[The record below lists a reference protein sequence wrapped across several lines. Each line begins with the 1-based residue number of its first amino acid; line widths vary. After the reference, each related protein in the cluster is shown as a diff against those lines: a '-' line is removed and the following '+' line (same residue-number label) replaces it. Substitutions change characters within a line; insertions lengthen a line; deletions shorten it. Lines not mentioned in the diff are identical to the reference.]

1 MNKVTTIGSIVS
13 LMTVL
18 SSVRFADAPAVD
30 ATATPQTAVAQSS
43 GRHHWYDG
51 PLTQNAPQQPAVAQ
65 VPMATSA
72 DAQSELVLPSVSSV
86 QSDSGVTPTLAATD
100 AVELPQPPVQ
110 ALPPVENLSETS
122 VSSVTPPPE
131 QTIHQTSDAAYPT
144 HSSAWPA
151 QQAASHQS
159 ITVSPAASDSSA
171 LSQQVR
177 RLNQQLQNLIAMNLP
192 QQVADMQQQIQQL
205 TGLLEEEQ
213 HEIAA
218 LKEQQKVYYKDLDAR
233 ITQGS
238 SQSDTS
244 MTSVAAGNS
253 NAQTMT
259 DVAEYQRASQ
269 YLSNKQYDQARSAYQ
284 QYLTDYPK
292 GQFVAN
298 AHYWLGELNLLK
310 KNNAAALSEFSTV
323 VKQYPSSSKR
333 PDAEYK
339 IASIQMNTGHV
350 ADAKQGFQA
359 IQKHYP
365 KSTAA
370 QLAAIQLK
378 KIAVIQSG

>member
-1 MNKVTTIGSIVS
+1 MS

-18 SSVRFADAPAVD
+18 SSASFADAPAVD
-30 ATATPQTAVAQSS
+30 ATATPEATVKQSS
-43 GRHHWYDG
+43 GKHHWYDG

-131 QTIHQTSDAAYPT
+131 QTIHQTSDVAYPT

-159 ITVSPAASDSSA
+159 ITVSSTASDSSA
-171 LSQQVR
+171 LNQQVR

-205 TGLLEEEQ
+205 TGL
-213 HEIAA
+213 
-218 LKEQQKVYYKDLDAR
+218 
-233 ITQGS
+233 
-238 SQSDTS
+238 
-244 MTSVAAGNS
+244 
-253 NAQTMT
+253 
-259 DVAEYQRASQ
+259 
-269 YLSNKQYDQARSAYQ
+269 
-284 QYLTDYPK
+284 
-292 GQFVAN
+292 
-298 AHYWLGELNLLK
+298 
-310 KNNAAALSEFSTV
+310 
-323 VKQYPSSSKR
+323 
-333 PDAEYK
+333 
-339 IASIQMNTGHV
+339 
-350 ADAKQGFQA
+350 
-359 IQKHYP
+359 
-365 KSTAA
+365 
-370 QLAAIQLK
+370 
-378 KIAVIQSG
+378 